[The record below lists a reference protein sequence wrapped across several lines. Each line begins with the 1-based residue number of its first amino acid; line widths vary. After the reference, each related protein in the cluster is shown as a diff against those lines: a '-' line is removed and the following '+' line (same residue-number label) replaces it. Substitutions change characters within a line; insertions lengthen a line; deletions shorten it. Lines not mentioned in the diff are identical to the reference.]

1 MKQDIATVIS
11 NENLSKGRGRIPK
24 AYLMCI
30 EAPGIASIAKP
41 GQFVMLSC
49 GPEVTL
55 RRPLSIHQIEYPD
68 RVYLL
73 FAAVG
78 KGTDWLSQQQK
89 GDTLDLIG
97 PLGNGFTIEPTSRRL
112 LLIGGGIGVSPLAF
126 LAEQA
131 KQQRKEIRLLLGART
146 EHQLYQQRF
155 PTNGIE
161 TVILTDDG
169 SKGIKGKISDLR
181 NLDKHIEQ
189 ADQVF
194 ICGPLLMYQ
203 AICNL
208 MQQRALK
215 KPVQVS
221 LETRMGC
228 GIGTCYG
235 CSIKTIHGM
244 KTVCHDGPVFN
255 MDEVIWQ
262 EVTI

>member
-1 MKQDIATVIS
+1 MRQVIATVIS
-11 NENLSKGRGRIPK
+11 NKNLSKGVEEIPK
-24 AYLMCI
+24 AYLMSVL
-30 EAPGIASIAKP
+30 APGIASIAKP

-68 RVYLL
+68 RIYLL
-73 FAAVG
+73 FAAIG
-78 KGTDWLSQQQK
+78 KGTDWLSRRKK
-89 GDTLDLIG
+89 GDTLDLVG
-97 PLGNGFTIEPTSRRL
+97 PLGNGFTIEPMSRRL

-131 KQQRKEIRLLLGART
+131 KKQGKEISLLLGART
-146 EHQLYQQRF
+146 GNQLYHQRF
-155 PTNGIE
+155 PANGIK

-181 NLDKHIEQ
+181 NLAEYIGQ

-194 ICGPLLMYQ
+194 ICGPLPMYQ

-208 MQQRALK
+208 MQQKALK

-255 MDEVIWQ
+255 MDEIIWR